1 MTRLLHCSWITEIQE
16 LLGRYGQRYRQHA
29 DPEGEY
35 YQHNEEQFQIKT
47 QIKHLL
53 AQYYSANGADRSLQR
68 LEWDYTIE
76 DDADYRTHNMVKE
89 VMKNN
94 LQDLE
99 MEIKQIERVK
109 MKAMDNK
116 IEQLKKQKTQSQA
129 YIKKNKPWDF
139 SLH

>member
-1 MTRLLHCSWITEIQE
+1 MLAKYYDTN
-16 LLGRYGQRYRQHA
+16 
-29 DPEGEY
+29 GE
-35 YQHNEEQFQIKT
+35 
-47 QIKHLL
+47 
-53 AQYYSANGADRSLQR
+53 DRSLQM
-68 LEWDYTIE
+68 LEWGYTIE

-116 IEQLKKQKTQSQA
+116 IEQLKMQKA
-129 YIKKNKPWDF
+129 
-139 SLH
+139 

>member
-1 MTRLLHCSWITEIQE
+1 M
-16 LLGRYGQRYRQHA
+16 
-29 DPEGEY
+29 
-35 YQHNEEQFQIKT
+35 
-47 QIKHLL
+47 
-53 AQYYSANGADRSLQR
+53 
-68 LEWDYTIE
+68 LEWGYTIE

-116 IEQLKKQKTQSQA
+116 IEQLKMQKTQSQQ

-139 SLH
+139 SLHWNIRNQTRMAPRLKALKKQLEKQIEQRKKVNENLEMQYQSYGMLDTFSLLEAE